1 MVLYFLSGFP
11 HLARITLHS
20 PLLYFTL
27 LCIVQLH
34 IIVKS
39 PLLAA
44 LQNNKESEHKGI
56 RSALA
61 GVLNR
66 WVLVPVCTLINL
78 QDLTGFEDFQQKSF
92 TNPLNIVIQDSS
104 QDSMPRLNNDESE

>member
-1 MVLYFLSGFP
+1 MVLYFLSEFP

-44 LQNNKESEHKGI
+44 LENFKESEHKGI

-61 GVLNR
+61 GVL
-66 WVLVPVCTLINL
+66 WQLEGKEQHLK
-78 QDLTGFEDFQQKSF
+78 EAQKKLERQASAGGC
-92 TNPLNIVIQDSS
+92 
-104 QDSMPRLNNDESE
+104 